1 MILRGERVVL
11 RPGTGDDL
19 LRLVSIFREPE
30 VARRW
35 GNPAEAEIREDFIDT
50 ESGFVIELE
59 GDVVGAIQYDE
70 NDTPM
75 YKSAGIDLF
84 VTTARHGQGI
94 GTDAVRT
101 LARYLIGERGH
112 HRITIDPAADN
123 AAAIRCYE
131 KVGFRPIGVLRSYER
146 GPDGS
151 WHDGLLMDLLAA
163 ELKRVPSA

>member
-1 MILRGERVVL
+1 MSLRGDRVVL

-19 LRLVSIFREPE
+19 LRLVSILREPE

-35 GNPAEAEIREDFIDT
+35 GQPAEAEIREDFIDT
-50 ESGFVIELE
+50 HSGFVIELD
-59 GDVVGAIQYDE
+59 GGVVGAIQYDE

-84 VTTARHGQGI
+84 ITTPRHGRGI

-101 LARYLIGERGH
+101 LARYLIEERGH
-112 HRITIDPAADN
+112 HRVTIDPAADN

-131 KVGFRPIGVLRSYER
+131 KVGFRPVGVMRRYEQ
-146 GPDGS
+146 GPDGT
-151 WHDGLLMDLLAA
+151 WHDGLLMDLLAE
-163 ELKRVPSA
+163 ELS